1 MKKHNPPLGSVYG
14 RPVEILIVED
24 DPDEASLMIE
34 TLQGSHVSS
43 NVTLVEDGVEAITY
57 LRQQGQF
64 ADAVQPDLILL
75 DLVMPRKNGHEV
87 LAEIKSDPDLK
98 RIPVII
104 MTNSGSSRDVSESYN
119 LHANCYV
126 QKPQDLDG
134 FVLTV
139 RKIADFWNSLAML
152 AAAA

>member
-1 MKKHNPPLGSVYG
+1 MRWFEQRLDKIAKQPNALVVVDMNIG
-14 RPVEILIVED
+14 VELNTI

-34 TLQGSHVSS
+34 TLQGNHESS

-57 LRQQGQF
+57 LRQKGQF
-64 ADAVQPDLILL
+64 ADAVHPDLILL

-104 MTNSGSSRDVSESYN
+104 SITFPRNSRIPRFYGRS
-119 LHANCYV
+119 
-126 QKPQDLDG
+126 K
-134 FVLTV
+134 
-139 RKIADFWNSLAML
+139 
-152 AAAA
+152 